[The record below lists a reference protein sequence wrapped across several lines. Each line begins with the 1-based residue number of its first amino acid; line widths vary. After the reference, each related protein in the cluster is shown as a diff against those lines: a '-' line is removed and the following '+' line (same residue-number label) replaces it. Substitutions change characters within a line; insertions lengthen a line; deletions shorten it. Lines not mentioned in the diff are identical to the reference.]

1 MAKLTTSEVR
11 QAAKEIILRNP
22 QGIRYG
28 EIVKQLVAM
37 HPETNRNMIETQ
49 VCCLDVNLPS
59 EILKP
64 SRGLYKPAGLHGT
77 EQGQTAQAVGKPTG
91 VRVTEEEFY
100 APFAQYLKTNL
111 GEVTVAMSLGGAAMK
126 GKWGT
131 PDVIGAYKPLASHR
145 IKFDIEIVSAE
156 IKIDPQ
162 APVVAFG
169 QAIAYRLF
177 STKVY
182 AVMPNTLAEEDNRRL
197 YGLCLLFGIGLVFFT
212 PDKTAPGFAIRVRAQ
227 RFSPDMLYVNDFAER
242 LYQHSRATFDQLF
255 G

>member
-182 AVMPNTLAEEDNRRL
+182 AVMPNTLAEEDNRRTRGTL
-197 YGLCLLFGIGLVFFT
+197 SAVRNWVGFFYSRQNRAGVCYSCSGAAVFARHVVRERFRG
-212 PDKTAPGFAIRVRAQ
+212 APLPAQ
-227 RFSPDMLYVNDFAER
+227 QGNI
-242 LYQHSRATFDQLF
+242 
-255 G
+255 